1 MTKGKRKET
10 RKKRSFFSR
19 FLRFVFVIALLVGF
33 FWCEQNLIVTE
44 KVEVGAV
51 PPAFAGMRIALISD
65 IHGKE
70 FGERNEVLLK
80 KVAKLDPDII
90 AVTGDIVHEGVPLS
104 ILPPLA
110 KGLSQIAPTYYVTGN
125 HEWATHQVPEIKELL
140 SSNGVRVLSNE
151 YVMFEREGQRLALL
165 GADDNNGNADQKTI
179 AELADEVRD
188 KEGQDTYLLL
198 LSHRNNRYKTYEA
211 ARIDLTLSG
220 HAHGGQVRIPFTDG
234 LIGPHREFLPEYTA
248 GRYPLAYGEMFV
260 SRGLSDQWPAFRLF
274 NRPDLPLLTL
284 QSAP

>member
-19 FLRFVFVIALLVGF
+19 FLRFVFVVALLVGF

-44 KVEVGAV
+44 NVEVGAV
-51 PPAFAGMRIALISD
+51 PPAFTGVRIALISD
-65 IHGKE
+65 LHGKE
-70 FGERNEVLLK
+70 FGAGNEILLQ
-80 KVAKLDPDII
+80 KVEKLKPDII

-104 ILPPLA
+104 IIPPFA

-125 HEWATHQVPEIKELL
+125 HEWATHKVPEIKELL
-140 SSNGVRVLSNE
+140 ASNGVRVLSNE
-151 YVMFEREGQRLALL
+151 YVLFERDGQKLALL
-165 GADDNNGNADQKTI
+165 GADDTNGNADQKTI
-179 AELADEVRD
+179 AELADEVRE

-220 HAHGGQVRIPFTDG
+220 HAHGGQVRLPFTDG

-248 GRYPLAYGEMFV
+248 GRYTLSYGEMFV
-260 SRGLSDQWPAFRLF
+260 TRGLSDQSPAFRLF
-274 NRPDLPLLTL
+274 NRPDLPLLIL

>member
-1 MTKGKRKET
+1 MTKEKKKEA
-10 RKKRSFFSR
+10 RKKRSLFSR
-19 FLRFVFVIALLVGF
+19 LLRAILVVTLLVGF

-51 PPAFAGMRIALISD
+51 PPAFSDMRIVLISD
-65 IHGKE
+65 LHGKE
-70 FGERNEVLLK
+70 FGEGNQILLK
-80 KVAKLDPDII
+80 KVEKLKPDII
-90 AVTGDIVHEGVPLS
+90 AVTGDLVHEGVPLS

-151 YVMFEREGQRLALL
+151 YVLFARDGQKLALL
-165 GADDNNGNADQKTI
+165 GADDYNGPAEQKTI
-179 AELADEVRD
+179 AELAKEVRE

-198 LSHRNNRYKTYEA
+198 LSHRNNRYKTYEE

-220 HAHGGQVRIPFTDG
+220 HAHGGQVRLPFTDG
-234 LIGPHREFLPEYTA
+234 LIGPHREWMPEYTA
-248 GRYPLAYGEMFV
+248 GRYPLSYGEMFV
-260 SRGLSDQWPAFRLF
+260 SRGLSDQAPAFRLF
-274 NRPDLPLLTL
+274 NRPDLPLLIL